1 MTRAIPADLRAIVI
15 ERAQRRCE
23 YCGLAQDGQEATFHI
38 DHVVPRSAGGA
49 TDEANLTLAC
59 VGCSLRKGARQRAVD
74 PSSGALAT
82 LFNPRHESWPEHF
95 RWRGFGI
102 DGVGPTGRATVDALG
117 MNRPLMV
124 AIREEEA
131 VLGRRPPSS

>member
-1 MTRAIPADLRAIVI
+1 MTRSTPAELRALVI

-23 YCGLAQDGQEATFHI
+23 YCGLAQDGQEATFHV

-49 TDEANLTLAC
+49 TDEGNLANAC
-59 VGCSLRKGARQRAVD
+59 VGCSLRKGARQRAID
-74 PSSGALAT
+74 PATGVEAT
-82 LFNPRHESWPEHF
+82 LFNPRRESWFEHF
-95 RWRGFGI
+95 RWRDFVVE
-102 DGVGPTGRATVDALG
+102 GVSPTGRATVDALG

-131 VLGRRPPSS
+131 VLDRHPPG